1 MTSHLTP
8 KRERWLLLTLAS
20 IQFTSV
26 LDFMIMMPLGPQLTE
41 LFGISAGEFG
51 FLVSAYT
58 FAAGL
63 SGLLAATYIDRFGR
77 KRMMLTL
84 YPLFGVAAL
93 ACSFAPTFAW
103 LMLARVASGFF
114 GGVLMALSQT
124 IVAEVIPFER
134 RGRAMGVVMTSFSVA
149 TVAGVPL
156 SLFLASHFNWHA
168 PFLAIALMVSVCAL
182 GAAKTLPSLKGHLVA
197 HPSGDSAPN
206 MLANLRLVLVD
217 PNHLRA
223 YAMSSSMVFA
233 GFAVIPYIT
242 LYLQGNAG
250 FKPEQIPYVYLTGGI
265 CTLISAR
272 LIGHW
277 SDRAGKAY
285 AFRRLALLMP
295 LPLLAMTLSADLPM
309 VGVLLVSSML
319 FVVMSGRMIPGMALI
334 GAAADPRRRGSF
346 MTLNSA
352 VQSLAMG
359 LAALVGGQILGR
371 DGNGHLTHYWI
382 AALLGGGASL
392 LSFVLASKLRLHG
405 EAKARRVD
413 ETASS

>member
-41 LFGISAGEFG
+41 LFGISASEFG

-58 FAAGL
+58 FSAGL

-84 YPLFGVAAL
+84 YPLFGAAAL

-103 LMLARVASGFF
+103 LMVARVASGFF

-156 SLFLASHFNWHA
+156 ALFLASHFNWHA

-182 GAAKTLPSLKGHLVA
+182 GAAKTLPSLKGHLAA

-223 YAMSSSMVFA
+223 YAMSASMVFA
-233 GFAVIPYIT
+233 GFAVIPYIA

-309 VGVLLVSSML
+309 VGVLLVSSIL

-334 GAAADPRRRGSF
+334 GASADPRRRGSF

-405 EAKARRVD
+405 EAQA
-413 ETASS
+413 

>member
-1 MTSHLTP
+1 MTTHLTP

-26 LDFMIMMPLGPQLTE
+26 LDFMIMMPLGPQLTQ
-41 LFGISAGEFG
+41 LFGISAGQFG
-51 FLVSAYT
+51 FLVAAYT
-58 FAAGL
+58 FAAGV
-63 SGLLAATYIDRFGR
+63 SGLLASTYIDRFGR

-93 ACSFAPTFAW
+93 ACSLAPTYAW
-103 LMLARVASGFF
+103 LMTARVASGFF

-124 IVAEVIPFER
+124 IVAEVIPFDR
-134 RGRAMGVVMTSFSVA
+134 RGRAMSVVMTSFSVA

-156 SLFLASHFNWHA
+156 ALFLVSYFNWHA

-182 GAAKTLPSLKGHLVA
+182 GAIKILPSLKGHVQA
-197 HPSGDSAPN
+197 PSDGESAPSV
-206 MLANLRLVLVD
+206 LSNLRLVLLD

-223 YAMSSSMVFA
+223 FAMSSCMVFA

-242 LYLQGNAG
+242 LYLQLNAG
-250 FKPEQIPYVYLTGGI
+250 FQAEQIPYVYLCGGV

-272 LIGHW
+272 FIGHW

-295 LPLLAMTLSADLPM
+295 LPLLGMTLAADLPIA
-309 VGVLLVSSML
+309 GVLVVSSIL
-319 FVVMSGRMIPGMALI
+319 FVVMSGRMIPGMALV
-334 GAAADPRRRGSF
+334 GASADPRRRGSF

-352 VQSLAMG
+352 VQSLSMG

-371 DGNGHLTHYWI
+371 DGDGHLTHYWM

-392 LSFVLASKLRLHG
+392 LSYVLASKLRLH
-405 EAKARRVD
+405 EA
-413 ETASS
+413 SQS

>member
-1 MTSHLTP
+1 LTP

-250 FKPEQIPYVYLTGGI
+250 FKPEQIPYVYLTGGV

-272 LIGHW
+272 FIGHW

-334 GAAADPRRRGSF
+334 GASADPRRRGSF

-371 DGNGHLTHYWI
+371 DGNGHLTHYWM

-405 EAKARRVD
+405 QAKA
-413 ETASS
+413 

>member
-58 FAAGL
+58 FSAGL

-84 YPLFGVAAL
+84 YPLFGAAAL

-103 LMLARVASGFF
+103 LMVARVASGFF

-156 SLFLASHFNWHA
+156 ALFLASHFNWHA

-182 GAAKTLPSLKGHLVA
+182 GAAKTLPSLKGHLAA
-197 HPSGDSAPN
+197 HPIGDSAPN

-223 YAMSSSMVFA
+223 YAMSASMVFA
-233 GFAVIPYIT
+233 GFAVIPYIA

-309 VGVLLVSSML
+309 VGVLLVSSVL

-405 EAKARRVD
+405 EAQA
-413 ETASS
+413 

>member
-1 MTSHLTP
+1 
-8 KRERWLLLTLAS
+8 
-20 IQFTSV
+20 
-26 LDFMIMMPLGPQLTE
+26 
-41 LFGISAGEFG
+41 
-51 FLVSAYT
+51 
-58 FAAGL
+58 
-63 SGLLAATYIDRFGR
+63 
-77 KRMMLTL
+77 
-84 YPLFGVAAL
+84 
-93 ACSFAPTFAW
+93 
-103 LMLARVASGFF
+103 
-114 GGVLMALSQT
+114 
-124 IVAEVIPFER
+124 
-134 RGRAMGVVMTSFSVA
+134 MGVVMTSFSVA

-156 SLFLASHFNWHA
+156 ALFLSSSFNWHA
-168 PFLAIALMVSVCAL
+168 PFLAIALMVSVIAL
-182 GAAKTLPSLKGHLVA
+182 GALKTLPSLKGHVQA
-197 HPSGDSAPN
+197 PSDDGSAPSI
-206 MLANLRLVLVD
+206 LSNLRLVLVD

-242 LYLQGNAG
+242 LYLQANAG
-250 FKPEQIPYVYLTGGI
+250 FQADQIPYVYLCGGV

-272 LIGHW
+272 FIGHW

-285 AFRRLALLMP
+285 AFRRLAVLMP

-309 VGVLLVSSML
+309 AGVLVVSSIL

-334 GAAADPRRRGSF
+334 GASADPRRRGSF

-371 DGNGHLTHYWI
+371 DGNGHLTHYWM

-405 EAKARRVD
+405 AAQ
-413 ETASS
+413 S

>member
-41 LFGISAGEFG
+41 LFGISASEFG

-58 FAAGL
+58 FSAGL

-84 YPLFGVAAL
+84 YPLFGAAAL

-103 LMLARVASGFF
+103 LMVARVASGFF

-156 SLFLASHFNWHA
+156 ALFLASHFNWHA

-182 GAAKTLPSLKGHLVA
+182 GAAKTLPSLKGHLAA
-197 HPSGDSAPN
+197 HPVGDSAPN

-223 YAMSSSMVFA
+223 YAMSASMVFA
-233 GFAVIPYIT
+233 GFAVIPYIA

-309 VGVLLVSSML
+309 VGVLLVSSVL

-334 GAAADPRRRGSF
+334 GASADPRRRGSF

-405 EAKARRVD
+405 EAQA
-413 ETASS
+413 

>member
-1 MTSHLTP
+1 MTTHLTP
-8 KRERWLLLTLAS
+8 RRERWLLLTLAS

-26 LDFMIMMPLGPQLTE
+26 LDFMIMMPLGPQLTQ
-41 LFGISAGEFG
+41 LFDISAGQFG

-63 SGLLAATYIDRFGR
+63 SGLLAATYIDRFDR

-84 YPLFGVAAL
+84 SPLFGIAAL
-93 ACSFAPTFAW
+93 ACSLAPTYAW
-103 LMLARVASGFF
+103 LMTARLASGFF

-124 IVAEVIPFER
+124 IVAEVIPFDR
-134 RGRAMGVVMTSFSVA
+134 RGRAMALVMTSFSVA

-156 SLFLASHFNWHA
+156 ALFLASYFNWHA
-168 PFLAIALMVSVCAL
+168 PFLAIALMVSVFAL
-182 GAAKTLPSLKGHLVA
+182 GALKTLPSLKGHVQA
-197 HPSGDSAPN
+197 PSDDGSAPSI
-206 MLANLRLVLVD
+206 LANLRLVLVD

-233 GFAVIPYIT
+233 GFVVIPYIT
-242 LYLQGNAG
+242 LYLQANAG
-250 FKPEQIPYVYLTGGI
+250 FQSEQIPYVYLCGGI

-272 LIGHW
+272 FIGHW

-295 LPLLAMTLSADLPM
+295 LPLLGMTLSADLPM
-309 VGVLLVSSML
+309 AGVLIVSSIL

-334 GAAADPRRRGSF
+334 GASADPRRRGSF

-371 DGNGHLTHYWI
+371 DGSGHLTDYWM

-392 LSFVLASKLRLHG
+392 MSFVLASKLRLHG
-405 EAKARRVD
+405 A
-413 ETASS
+413 TQS

>member
-41 LFGISAGEFG
+41 LFGISASEFG

-58 FAAGL
+58 FSAGL

-84 YPLFGVAAL
+84 YPLFGAAAL

-103 LMLARVASGFF
+103 LMVARVASGFF

-156 SLFLASHFNWHA
+156 ALFLASHFNWHA

-182 GAAKTLPSLKGHLVA
+182 GAAKTLPSLKGHLAA
-197 HPSGDSAPN
+197 HPVGDSAPN

-223 YAMSSSMVFA
+223 YAMSASMVFA
-233 GFAVIPYIT
+233 GFAVIPYIA

-309 VGVLLVSSML
+309 VGVLLVSSVL

-405 EAKARRVD
+405 EAQA
-413 ETASS
+413 

>member
-41 LFGISAGEFG
+41 LFRISASEFG

-58 FAAGL
+58 FSAGL

-84 YPLFGVAAL
+84 YPLFGAAAL

-103 LMLARVASGFF
+103 LMVARVASGFF

-156 SLFLASHFNWHA
+156 ALFLASHFNWHA

-182 GAAKTLPSLKGHLVA
+182 GAAKTLPSLKGHLAA
-197 HPSGDSAPN
+197 HPIGDSAPN

-223 YAMSSSMVFA
+223 YAMSASMVFA
-233 GFAVIPYIT
+233 GFAVIPYIA

-309 VGVLLVSSML
+309 VGVLLVSSVL

-405 EAKARRVD
+405 EAQA
-413 ETASS
+413 

>member
-250 FKPEQIPYVYLTGGI
+250 FKPEQIPYVYLTGGV

-272 LIGHW
+272 FIGHW

-334 GAAADPRRRGSF
+334 GASADPRRRGSF

-371 DGNGHLTHYWI
+371 DGNGNLTHYWM

-405 EAKARRVD
+405 QAKA
-413 ETASS
+413 

>member
-1 MTSHLTP
+1 MTTHLTP

-26 LDFMIMMPLGPQLTE
+26 LDFMIMMPLGPHLTA

-84 YPLFGVAAL
+84 YPLFGAAAL
-93 ACSFAPTFAW
+93 ACSMAPTFAW

-156 SLFLASHFNWHA
+156 GLFLASHFNWHA
-168 PFLAIALMVSVCAL
+168 PFLAIALMVSVCAF
-182 GAAKTLPSLKGHLVA
+182 GAVKTLPSLKGHLA
-197 HPSGDSAPN
+197 SHTSGDSAPS
-206 MLANLRLVLVD
+206 LLSNLRWVLVD

-233 GFAVIPYIT
+233 GFVVIPYIT

-250 FKPEQIPYVYLTGGI
+250 FKPEQVPYVYLTGGI

-272 LIGHW
+272 FIGHW

-295 LPLLAMTLSADLPM
+295 LPLLAMTLSAELPM
-309 VGVLLVSSML
+309 AGVLLVSSML

-334 GAAADPRRRGSF
+334 GASADPRRRGSF

-359 LAALVGGQILGR
+359 LAALLGGQILGR
-371 DGNGHLTHYWI
+371 DGNGHLTHYWM
-382 AALLGGGASL
+382 AAILGGGASL
-392 LSFVLASKLRLHG
+392 MSFVLASKLRLHG
-405 EAKARRVD
+405 DAKA
-413 ETASS
+413 

>member
-1 MTSHLTP
+1 MTTHLTP
-8 KRERWLLLTLAS
+8 RRERWLLLTLAS

-26 LDFMIMMPLGPQLTE
+26 LDFMIMMPLGPQLTQ
-41 LFGISAGEFG
+41 LFDISAGQFG

-84 YPLFGVAAL
+84 YPLLGIAAL
-93 ACSFAPTFAW
+93 ACSLAPTYAW
-103 LMLARVASGFF
+103 LMTARVASGFF

-134 RGRAMGVVMTSFSVA
+134 RGRAMSVVMTSFSVA

-156 SLFLASHFNWHA
+156 ALFLASSFNWHA
-168 PFLAIALMVSVCAL
+168 PFLAIAIMVSVFAL
-182 GAAKTLPSLKGHLVA
+182 GALKTLPSLKGHVQT
-197 HPSGDSAPN
+197 PSDDGSAPSI
-206 MLANLRLVLVD
+206 LSNLRLVLVD

-242 LYLQGNAG
+242 LYLQANAG
-250 FKPEQIPYVYLTGGI
+250 FQTEQIPYVYLCGGV

-272 LIGHW
+272 FIGHW

-309 VGVLLVSSML
+309 AGVLVVSSIL

-334 GAAADPRRRGSF
+334 GASADPRRRGSF

-371 DGNGHLTHYWI
+371 DGNGHLTHYWM
-382 AALLGGGASL
+382 AAVLGGGASL
-392 LSFVLASKLRLHG
+392 LSFALASKLRLHG
-405 EAKARRVD
+405 SAK
-413 ETASS
+413 S

>member
-134 RGRAMGVVMTSFSVA
+134 RGRAMGVVMASFSVA

-197 HPSGDSAPN
+197 HPSGDSAPS

-250 FKPEQIPYVYLTGGI
+250 FKPEQIPYVYLTGGV

-272 LIGHW
+272 FIGHW

-334 GAAADPRRRGSF
+334 GASADPRRRGSF

-371 DGNGHLTHYWI
+371 DGNGHLTHYWM

-405 EAKARRVD
+405 EAQ
-413 ETASS
+413 T

>member
-41 LFGISAGEFG
+41 LFGISASEFG

-58 FAAGL
+58 FSAGL

-84 YPLFGVAAL
+84 YPLFGAAAL

-103 LMLARVASGFF
+103 LMVARVASGFF

-156 SLFLASHFNWHA
+156 ALFLASHFNWHA

-182 GAAKTLPSLKGHLVA
+182 GAAKTLPSLKGHLAA
-197 HPSGDSAPN
+197 HPVGDSAPN

-223 YAMSSSMVFA
+223 YAMSASMVFA
-233 GFAVIPYIT
+233 GFAVIPYIA

-272 LIGHW
+272 FIGHW

-309 VGVLLVSSML
+309 VGVLLVSSVL

-371 DGNGHLTHYWI
+371 DGNGHLTHYWM

-405 EAKARRVD
+405 EAQ
-413 ETASS
+413 T

>member
-1 MTSHLTP
+1 MTTHLTP

-58 FAAGL
+58 FAAGI

-84 YPLFGVAAL
+84 YPLFGAAAL

-156 SLFLASHFNWHA
+156 ALFLASHFNWHA
-168 PFLAIALMVSVCAL
+168 PFLAIALMVSLCAL

-197 HPSGDSAPN
+197 HPIGDSAPS

-250 FKPEQIPYVYLTGGI
+250 FKPDQIPYVYLTGGI

-272 LIGHW
+272 FIGHW

-309 VGVLLVSSML
+309 VGVLLVSCML

-371 DGNGHLTHYWI
+371 DGNGHLTHYWM

-405 EAKARRVD
+405 EAKA
-413 ETASS
+413 SKMS

>member
-84 YPLFGVAAL
+84 YPLFGAAAL

-103 LMLARVASGFF
+103 LLVARVASGFF

-134 RGRAMGVVMTSFSVA
+134 RGRAMSVVMTSFSVA

-156 SLFLASHFNWHA
+156 ALFLASHFNWHA

-182 GAAKTLPSLKGHLVA
+182 GAAKTLPSLKGHLAA

-223 YAMSSSMVFA
+223 YAMSASMVFA
-233 GFAVIPYIT
+233 GFAVIPYIA

-295 LPLLAMTLSADLPM
+295 VPLLAMTLSAGLPM
-309 VGVLLVSSML
+309 VGVLLVSSVL

-371 DGNGHLTHYWI
+371 DGNGHLTHYWM

-405 EAKARRVD
+405 QTQA
-413 ETASS
+413 

>member
-41 LFGISAGEFG
+41 LFGISASEFG

-58 FAAGL
+58 FSAGL

-84 YPLFGVAAL
+84 YPLFGAAAL

-103 LMLARVASGFF
+103 LLVARVASGFF

-156 SLFLASHFNWHA
+156 ALFLASHFNWHA

-182 GAAKTLPSLKGHLVA
+182 GAAKTLPSLKGHLAA

-223 YAMSSSMVFA
+223 YAMSASMVFA
-233 GFAVIPYIT
+233 GFAVIPYIA

-295 LPLLAMTLSADLPM
+295 LPLLAMTLSADLHM
-309 VGVLLVSSML
+309 VGVLLVSSIL

-334 GAAADPRRRGSF
+334 GASADPRRRGSF

-405 EAKARRVD
+405 EAQA
-413 ETASS
+413 

>member
-41 LFGISAGEFG
+41 LFGISASEFG

-58 FAAGL
+58 FSAGL

-84 YPLFGVAAL
+84 YPLFGAAAL

-103 LMLARVASGFF
+103 LLVARVASGFF

-156 SLFLASHFNWHA
+156 ALFLASHFNWHA

-182 GAAKTLPSLKGHLVA
+182 GAAKTLPSLKGHLAA
-197 HPSGDSAPN
+197 HPSGHSAPN

-223 YAMSSSMVFA
+223 YAMSASMVFA
-233 GFAVIPYIT
+233 GFAVIPYIA

-309 VGVLLVSSML
+309 VGVLLVSSIL

-334 GAAADPRRRGSF
+334 GASADPRRRGSF

-405 EAKARRVD
+405 EAQA
-413 ETASS
+413 

>member
-84 YPLFGVAAL
+84 YPLFGAAAL

-103 LMLARVASGFF
+103 LMTARVASGFF

-156 SLFLASHFNWHA
+156 ALFLASHFNWHA

-182 GAAKTLPSLKGHLVA
+182 GAAKTLPSLKGHLAA
-197 HPSGDSAPN
+197 HPIGDSAPSI
-206 MLANLRLVLVD
+206 LANLRLVLVD

-272 LIGHW
+272 FIGHW

-309 VGVLLVSSML
+309 VGVLLVSSVL

-371 DGNGHLTHYWI
+371 DGHGHLTHYWM

-405 EAKARRVD
+405 EAQ
-413 ETASS
+413 T

>member
-41 LFGISAGEFG
+41 LFGISASEFG

-58 FAAGL
+58 FSAGL

-84 YPLFGVAAL
+84 YPLFGAAAL

-103 LMLARVASGFF
+103 LMMARVASGFF

-156 SLFLASHFNWHA
+156 ALFLASHFNWHA

-182 GAAKTLPSLKGHLVA
+182 GAAKTLPSLKGHLA
-197 HPSGDSAPN
+197 SHPVGDSAPN

-223 YAMSSSMVFA
+223 YAMSASMVFA
-233 GFAVIPYIT
+233 GFAVIPYIA

-295 LPLLAMTLSADLPM
+295 LPLLAMTFSADLPM
-309 VGVLLVSSML
+309 VGVLLVSSVL

-392 LSFVLASKLRLHG
+392 LSFVLASKLRLHW
-405 EAKARRVD
+405 EAQA
-413 ETASS
+413 

>member
-26 LDFMIMMPLGPQLTE
+26 LDFMVMMPLGPQLTE

-309 VGVLLVSSML
+309 VGVLLVSSVL

-392 LSFVLASKLRLHG
+392 LSFLLASKLRLHG
-405 EAKARRVD
+405 EAQA
-413 ETASS
+413 

>member
-41 LFGISAGEFG
+41 LFGISASEFG

-58 FAAGL
+58 FSAGL

-84 YPLFGVAAL
+84 YPLFGAAAL

-103 LMLARVASGFF
+103 LMMARVASGFF

-156 SLFLASHFNWHA
+156 ALFLASHFNWHA

-182 GAAKTLPSLKGHLVA
+182 GAAKTLPSLKGHLAA
-197 HPSGDSAPN
+197 HPVGDSAPN

-223 YAMSSSMVFA
+223 YAMSASMVFA
-233 GFAVIPYIT
+233 GFAVIPYIA

-295 LPLLAMTLSADLPM
+295 VPLLAMTLSAGLPM
-309 VGVLLVSSML
+309 VGVLLVSSVL

-371 DGNGHLTHYWI
+371 DGNGHLTHYWM

-405 EAKARRVD
+405 QTQA
-413 ETASS
+413 

>member
-41 LFGISAGEFG
+41 LFGISASEFG

-58 FAAGL
+58 FSAGL

-84 YPLFGVAAL
+84 YPLFGAAAL

-103 LMLARVASGFF
+103 LMMARVASGFF

-156 SLFLASHFNWHA
+156 ALFLASHFNWHA

-182 GAAKTLPSLKGHLVA
+182 GAAKTLPSLKGHLAA
-197 HPSGDSAPN
+197 HPIGDSAPN

-223 YAMSSSMVFA
+223 YAMSASMVFA
-233 GFAVIPYIT
+233 GFAVIPYIA

-295 LPLLAMTLSADLPM
+295 LPLLAMTFSADLPM
-309 VGVLLVSSML
+309 VGVLLVSSAL

-392 LSFVLASKLRLHG
+392 LSFLLASKLRLHG
-405 EAKARRVD
+405 EAQA
-413 ETASS
+413 

>member
-41 LFGISAGEFG
+41 LFGISASEFG

-58 FAAGL
+58 FSAGL

-84 YPLFGVAAL
+84 YPLFGLAAL
-93 ACSFAPTFAW
+93 ACSIAPTFAW
-103 LMLARVASGFF
+103 LMVARVASGFF

-156 SLFLASHFNWHA
+156 ALFLASHFNWHA

-182 GAAKTLPSLKGHLVA
+182 GAAKTLPSLKGHLAA
-197 HPSGDSAPN
+197 HPVGDSAPN

-217 PNHLRA
+217 PNHLKA

-233 GFAVIPYIT
+233 GFAVIPYIA

-272 LIGHW
+272 FIGHW

-309 VGVLLVSSML
+309 VGVLLVSSVL

-382 AALLGGGASL
+382 AALFGGSASL

-405 EAKARRVD
+405 EAQ
-413 ETASS
+413 T

>member
-58 FAAGL
+58 FAAGI

-84 YPLFGVAAL
+84 YPLFGAAAL

-103 LMLARVASGFF
+103 LMVARVASGFF

-156 SLFLASHFNWHA
+156 ALFLASHFNWHA

-182 GAAKTLPSLKGHLVA
+182 GAAKTLPSLKGHLA
-197 HPSGDSAPN
+197 SHPVGDSAPN

-223 YAMSSSMVFA
+223 YAMSASMVFA
-233 GFAVIPYIT
+233 GFAVIPYIA

-309 VGVLLVSSML
+309 VGVLLVSSVL

-392 LSFVLASKLRLHG
+392 LSFLLASKLRLHG
-405 EAKARRVD
+405 EAQA
-413 ETASS
+413 

>member
-41 LFGISAGEFG
+41 LFGISASEFG

-58 FAAGL
+58 FSAGL

-84 YPLFGVAAL
+84 YPLFGAAAL

-103 LMLARVASGFF
+103 LMVARVASGFF

-156 SLFLASHFNWHA
+156 ALFLASHFNWHA

-182 GAAKTLPSLKGHLVA
+182 GAAKTLPSLKGHLAA
-197 HPSGDSAPN
+197 HPVGDSAPN

-223 YAMSSSMVFA
+223 YAMSASMVFA
-233 GFAVIPYIT
+233 GFAVIPYIA

-309 VGVLLVSSML
+309 VGVLLVSSVL

-359 LAALVGGQILGR
+359 MAALVGGQILGR
-371 DGNGHLTHYWI
+371 DGNGHLTHYWT

-405 EAKARRVD
+405 EAQA
-413 ETASS
+413 

>member
-1 MTSHLTP
+1 MTTHLTP

-26 LDFMIMMPLGPQLTE
+26 LDFMIMMPLGPQLTQ
-41 LFGISAGEFG
+41 LFDISAGQFG

-84 YPLFGVAAL
+84 YPLFGVAAV
-93 ACSFAPTFAW
+93 ACSIAPTFAW
-103 LMLARVASGFF
+103 LLLARVASGFF

-156 SLFLASHFNWHA
+156 ALFLASHFNWHA
-168 PFLAIALMVSVCAL
+168 PFLAIALLVMVCAL
-182 GAAKTLPSLKGHLVA
+182 GAAKTLPSLKGHLES
-197 HPSGDSAPN
+197 HPSGDSAPSL
-206 MLANLRLVLVD
+206 LANLRLVLVD
-217 PNHLRA
+217 PNHLKA
-223 YAMSSSMVFA
+223 YAMSSSMVFS

-250 FKPEQIPYVYLTGGI
+250 FKPEQIPYVYLCGGV
-265 CTLISAR
+265 CTLVSAR
-272 LIGHW
+272 FIGHW

-295 LPLLAMTLSADLPM
+295 LPLLAMTLAADLPM
-309 VGVLLVSSML
+309 AGVLLVSSIL

-359 LAALVGGQILGR
+359 MAALVGGQILGR
-371 DGNGHLTHYWI
+371 DGNGNLTHYWM

-392 LSFVLASKLRLHG
+392 LSYVLANKLRLHG
-405 EAKARRVD
+405 AGQA
-413 ETASS
+413 

>member
-41 LFGISAGEFG
+41 LFGISASEFG

-58 FAAGL
+58 FSAGL

-84 YPLFGVAAL
+84 YPLFGAAAL

-103 LMLARVASGFF
+103 LLVARVASGFF

-156 SLFLASHFNWHA
+156 ALFLASHFNWHA

-182 GAAKTLPSLKGHLVA
+182 GAAKTLPSLKGHLAA

-223 YAMSSSMVFA
+223 YAMSASMVFA
-233 GFAVIPYIT
+233 GFAVIPYIA

-295 LPLLAMTLSADLPM
+295 MPLLAMTLSAGLPM
-309 VGVLLVSSML
+309 VGVLLVSSVL

-371 DGNGHLTHYWI
+371 DGNGHLTHYWM

-405 EAKARRVD
+405 EAQ
-413 ETASS
+413 T

>member
-41 LFGISAGEFG
+41 LFGISASEFG

-58 FAAGL
+58 FSAGL

-84 YPLFGVAAL
+84 YPLFGAAAL

-103 LMLARVASGFF
+103 LMVARVASGFF

-156 SLFLASHFNWHA
+156 ALFLASHFNWHA

-182 GAAKTLPSLKGHLVA
+182 GAAKTLPSLKGHLAA
-197 HPSGDSAPN
+197 HPVGDSAPN

-223 YAMSSSMVFA
+223 YAMSASMVFA
-233 GFAVIPYIT
+233 GFAVIPYIA

-309 VGVLLVSSML
+309 VGVLLVSSIL

-334 GAAADPRRRGSF
+334 GASADPRRRGSF

-371 DGNGHLTHYWI
+371 DGNGHLTHYWM

-405 EAKARRVD
+405 QTQA
-413 ETASS
+413 

>member
-41 LFGISAGEFG
+41 LFGISASEFG

-58 FAAGL
+58 FSAGL

-84 YPLFGVAAL
+84 YPLFGAAAL

-103 LMLARVASGFF
+103 LMVARVASGFF

-156 SLFLASHFNWHA
+156 ALFLASHFNWHA

-182 GAAKTLPSLKGHLVA
+182 GAAKTLPSLKGHLAA
-197 HPSGDSAPN
+197 HPVGDSAPN
-206 MLANLRLVLVD
+206 ILANLRLVLVD

-223 YAMSSSMVFA
+223 YAMSASMVFA
-233 GFAVIPYIT
+233 GFAVIPYIA

-309 VGVLLVSSML
+309 VGVLLVSSVL

-405 EAKARRVD
+405 EAQA
-413 ETASS
+413 

>member
-272 LIGHW
+272 FIGHW

-309 VGVLLVSSML
+309 VGVLLVSSVL

-334 GAAADPRRRGSF
+334 GASADPRRRGSF

-405 EAKARRVD
+405 EAQ
-413 ETASS
+413 T